1 MATSAQ
7 SHASQHWDS
16 VYSTKSAQERSWTET
31 VPDESLDFIKQTSTD
46 LDAPVID
53 IGGGASLLVDELLNA
68 GYSNVSLLDISQS
81 ALDETKT
88 RIDATPN
95 KSHVSYICTDITQW
109 QPTHTYTT
117 WHDRA
122 VFHFL
127 TDESDRNIYVAL
139 ASTAIAS
146 GGHLVLAT
154 FAPDG
159 PESCSG
165 LPVQRWS
172 VNELARLFSDSF
184 TLVDSTTSNH
194 TTPWDSKQPFTWV
207 VLKRK

>member
-1 MATSAQ
+1 MVSAVAQ
-7 SHASQHWDS
+7 LRTHWDQA
-16 VYSTKSAQERSWTET
+16 YQTKSDVERSWTQDA
-31 VPDESLDFIKQTSTD
+31 PAESVHYVTKYTTD
-46 LDAPVID
+46 VNAPVID
-53 IGGGASLLVDELLNA
+53 IGGGASLLIDELLNA
-68 GYSNVSLLDISQS
+68 GYSNVSLLDISQA

-88 RIDATPN
+88 RIDATTN
-95 KSHVSYICTDITQW
+95 KTHVSYVCADITQW
-109 QPTHTYTT
+109 QPTHTYAT

-127 TDESDRNIYVAL
+127 TDKNDQNIYVAL

-154 FAPDG
+154 FAPEG

-172 VNELARLFSDSF
+172 ADELVKLSKDSF
-184 TLVDSTTSNH
+184 TLVESTLSTH

-207 VLKRK
+207 VLERK